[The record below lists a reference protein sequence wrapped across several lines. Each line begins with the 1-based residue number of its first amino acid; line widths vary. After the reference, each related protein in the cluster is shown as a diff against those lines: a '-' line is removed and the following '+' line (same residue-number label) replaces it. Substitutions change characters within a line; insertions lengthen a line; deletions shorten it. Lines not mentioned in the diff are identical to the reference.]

1 MFEGINENTQLDIKT
16 IIKQISFDA
25 GVQLQEQDIAE
36 AYRIGKRQN
45 KGGKP
50 RLIKATFTSKDTRNT
65 IYANSENIKKNEAC
79 HHVWINECLDADQR
93 KARAETR
100 AIVDLAKT
108 LGKEAKAVADM
119 AIISGIKYSHKSF
132 PTLPPQITLEKAF
145 TRQLNGKLYFNLE
158 HSPFSSFHPTPITYG
173 N

>member
-1 MFEGINENTQLDIKT
+1 MFEGVNETAHLDIKT

-45 KGGKP
+45 KGSKP
-50 RLIKATFTSKDTRNT
+50 RLIKATFTSKDTRNS
-65 IYANSENIKKNEAC
+65 ICANRENIKKNEAC
-79 HHVWINECLDADQR
+79 HHVWVNECLDAEQR

-100 AIVDLAKT
+100 AIVDLVKT
-108 LGKEAKAVADM
+108 LGKEAKAVADV

-132 PTLPPQITLEKAF
+132 STLPPNIKLEKAF
-145 TRQLNGKLYFNLE
+145 TRQLNGKLF
-158 HSPFSSFHPTPITYG
+158 FSITCVLCPLRLPCG
-173 N
+173 D